1 MPVSSLAVAYPEARN
16 GIELEVSGYPIRVTE
31 TGAAVVSITGHY
43 PNGKICRQQEEFF
56 VTVNAGAAE
65 ERRLRGDVKVEA
77 PAKLTVEGNE
87 AVGEVTVSNSYNYP
101 VTIEVAA
108 ENADVEP
115 RAIVVGP
122 QAKEKRLVKVS
133 FQGEKAKVVFNVR
146 STDVDVT
153 QIMPKTMVVE
163 KAKPKVEPKP
173 IAVEIANVPKD
184 VTVVNRTEVPI
195 TVINTSDEH
204 VEAFVTLAGLPEQ
217 FSVREK
223 VVSLLPRETMT
234 VPVEVLTNNADE
246 GSYTADV
253 VVKTV
258 SAVRV
263 GKVMIKVSKE
273 DNVGIDAKVEPVAEG
288 ASLVKLKIKN
298 NLKVPTTALVSV
310 EAPAGVQ
317 VEGSNVALE
326 MDSGDEKEVAVK
338 VTPLEPL
345 KEDLKVKVKVKTP
358 DGKEAVKDVTLV
370 TGNEVVRAAGTAMVA
385 FSAKAVNLGVIG
397 VLVLLLYFVYRRV
410 TSGELPEVKRNG
422 NGKGKAGNGK
432 GTTKAKEHA
441 ARDVAEAMENNPDKI
456 SADLKD
462 AKEKLR
468 HLREQLDDESA
479 DNTWVGHKAL

>member
-1 MPVSSLAVAYPEARN
+1 M
-16 GIELEVSGYPIRVTE
+16 
-31 TGAAVVSITGHY
+31 
-43 PNGKICRQQEEFF
+43 
-56 VTVNAGAAE
+56 
-65 ERRLRGDVKVEA
+65 
-77 PAKLTVEGNE
+77 
-87 AVGEVTVSNSYNYP
+87 
-101 VTIEVAA
+101 
-108 ENADVEP
+108 
-115 RAIVVGP
+115 
-122 QAKEKRLVKVS
+122 
-133 FQGEKAKVVFNVR
+133 
-146 STDVDVT
+146 
-153 QIMPKTMVVE
+153 
-163 KAKPKVEPKP
+163 
-173 IAVEIANVPKD
+173 
-184 VTVVNRTEVPI
+184 
-195 TVINTSDEH
+195 
-204 VEAFVTLAGLPEQ
+204 
-217 FSVREK
+217 
-223 VVSLLPRETMT
+223 
-234 VPVEVLTNNADE
+234 
-246 GSYTADV
+246 
-253 VVKTV
+253 
-258 SAVRV
+258 
-263 GKVMIKVSKE
+263 
-273 DNVGIDAKVEPVAEG
+273 
-288 ASLVKLKIKN
+288 
-298 NLKVPTTALVSV
+298 PTTALVSV